1 MVYSRPSTRP
11 GRSEQIRL
19 HEKSITGAT
28 AILLALTVLMTGCFR
43 YSFTGAVPSH
53 IKTVAIPLFQ
63 NNTAEYGI
71 VEQLT
76 DELILVFQNDNT
88 LKIADESSADA
99 ILRGTLLR
107 VEDAPYTYAGEGEAA
122 NFSVG
127 EYKLTL
133 IVKVE
138 YYDQVKDEVI
148 WEQEVQGWGTYDYVS
163 GTPDE
168 REEGFNEAIDK
179 LAEDVLNLTVSGW

>member
-1 MVYSRPSTRP
+1 MKFH
-11 GRSEQIRL
+11 L
-19 HEKSITGAT
+19 CEKSIAGVTT
-28 AILLALTVLMTGCFR
+28 ILLVLSVMTTGCFR

-63 NNTAEYGI
+63 NRTAEYGV

-76 DELILVFQNDNT
+76 DQLILTFQNDNT
-88 LKIADESSADA
+88 LKIVDETAADA
-99 ILRGTLLR
+99 ILRGSLLR
-107 VEDAPYTYAGEGEAA
+107 VDDAPYTYTGEGEAE

-133 IVKVE
+133 IVKIE

-148 WEQEVQGWGTYDYVS
+148 WEQEVQGWGTYNYVS
-163 GTPDE
+163 GAPDE
-168 REEGFNEAIDK
+168 REEGFDEAIDK